1 MENMLPEQLESSI
14 TEKNVSMATALTIV
28 TCVVTAALLVRMII
42 AGFITRSDLV
52 FSWPMFSDPSYCYFD
67 LTADTPA
74 GPGEKINF
82 WDYAISMDL
91 SLTEAGAQRFL
102 DYLREVKSM
111 RIHGRVFID
120 DARGTRELRVVDGHL
135 VD

>member
-1 MENMLPEQLESSI
+1 MS
-14 TEKNVSMATALTIV
+14 TALTIT
-28 TCVVTAALLVRMII
+28 TCVVTAGLLVRMVI

-52 FSWPMFSDPSYCYFD
+52 FSWPMFSDPSYCYFE
-67 LTADTPA
+67 LTAETPT
-74 GPGEKINF
+74 GPEKINF

-102 DYLREVKSM
+102 DYLREEKSM
-111 RIHGRVFID
+111 HVHGRVVID
-120 DARGTRELRVVDGHL
+120 DARGSHEMKVIDGYL

>member
-1 MENMLPEQLESSI
+1 MLHGSLESSI
-14 TEKNVSMATALTIV
+14 TENNHKVSMSTALTIT
-28 TCVVTAALLVRMII
+28 TCVVTAGLLVRMVI

-52 FSWPMFSDPSYCYFD
+52 FSWPMFSDPSYCYFE
-67 LTADTPA
+67 LTAETPT
-74 GPGEKINF
+74 GPKEINY

-111 RIHGRVFID
+111 HVHGQVIID
-120 DARGTRELRVVDGHL
+120 DARGSHEMRVVDGYL

>member
-1 MENMLPEQLESSI
+1 MSS
-14 TEKNVSMATALTIV
+14 ALTIT
-28 TCVVTAALLVRMII
+28 TCVVTAGLLIRMVI
-42 AGFITRSDLV
+42 AGFITRSDVV
-52 FSWPMFSDPSYCYFD
+52 FSWPMFSDPSYCYFE
-67 LTADTPA
+67 LTAETPT
-74 GPGEKINF
+74 GSRKEINF

-111 RIHGRVFID
+111 HVHGRVIID
-120 DARGTRELRVVDGHL
+120 DARGTREMRVIDGYL

>member
-1 MENMLPEQLESSI
+1 MLHGSLESSI
-14 TEKNVSMATALTIV
+14 TENNHKVSMSSALTIT
-28 TCVVTAALLVRMII
+28 TCVVTAGLLVRMVI

-52 FSWPMFSDPSYCYFD
+52 FSWPMFSDPSYCYFEV
-67 LTADTPA
+67 TAEMPTGA
-74 GPGEKINF
+74 VEKINF

-111 RIHGRVFID
+111 RVNGRVTID
-120 DARGTRELRVVDGHL
+120 DARGSHEMRVIDGYL

>member
-1 MENMLPEQLESSI
+1 MLPEQLESSI
-14 TEKNVSMATALTIV
+14 TEKNVGMSSALTII
-28 TCVVTAALLVRMII
+28 TCVVTAGLLVRMVI
-42 AGFITRSDLV
+42 AGFITRSDVV

-67 LTADTPA
+67 LTAETPT
-74 GPGEKINF
+74 GPGQKINF

-91 SLTEAGAQRFL
+91 SLTQAGAQRFL

-111 RIHGRVFID
+111 HVHGRVIID
-120 DARGTRELRVVDGHL
+120 DARGTHEMRVVDGNL